1 MSINR
6 IEIDKES
13 TSPVLD
19 EKFTIYIEKENAD
32 KYVSLLKKTWPS
44 IKIKRV
50 A

>member
-6 IEIDKES
+6 IEIVKES
-13 TSPVLD
+13 TSPVLE
-19 EKFTIYIEKENAD
+19 EKIVIRVEQEEVD
-32 KYVSLLKKTWPS
+32 RYVNLLQKTWPS